1 MGKNLQDGMRDAMEN
16 KFMPLTSLRSG
27 MGQALMYDIYCYTNQ
42 IVNLCFV
49 GSPEKSNEWVL
60 IDTGMPESVNHILD
74 ATKERFGENNKPKA
88 IILTHGHFD
97 HVGAVVDLVQKWDV
111 PVYAHE
117 AELPYLT
124 GELSYPEP
132 DGSVEGGLVA
142 KISPL
147 FPNEPVDLGN
157 HIEAIPSD
165 GSIPNMPGW
174 RWIHTPGHSPGHIS
188 LFREKDRS
196 LIAGDAFVTVKQESL
211 FNVLTQKLEIS
222 GPPRYFTTDWQAAW
236 ESVKKLEALDP
247 AIAITGHGQPVSGI
261 ELSEGLEKL
270 MKEFNRIA
278 VPDFGRYINQ
288 KH

>member
-27 MGQALMYDIYCYTNQ
+27 MGQVLMHDIYCYTNQ

-74 ATKERFGENNKPKA
+74 AAKERFGENNKPKA

-147 FPNEPVDLGN
+147 FPNEPIDLGN

-222 GPPRYFTTDWQAAW
+222 GPPRYLTTDWQAAW
-236 ESVKKLEALDP
+236 ESVKKLEALEP

-270 MKEFNRIA
+270 VKEFNQIA
-278 VPDFGRYINQ
+278 VPDFGRYIN
-288 KH
+288 